1 MENDYYKKHHNVG
14 FHTDVNW
21 LDKIAYGNN
30 YLDGNYRKDAMGN
43 NNTIAIANTLDMIWK
58 MYYVDS
64 CDNKTLADNICKV
77 GALMLNI
84 IKIYSQN
91 RLPNWEFVRDVLA
104 VLGEILTRS
113 MLQLYANNTQ
123 IISLSDSMEDTNDP
137 GYMYTEAFYLEA
149 DENNNNNQQQNQNSG
164 GKVQGAT
171 VDGGSAK
178 TMAGSALA
186 KSKAAGRAFIK
197 WLSTAFAHIV
207 DDFKKRHVAEI
218 NAVIKDNVE
227 INNKISEAVKGDYHP
242 ALSGLRNFTFK
253 DRASDVARL
262 FSNVASKMDP
272 NTLGTDYTA
281 TNILKKAYDQI
292 VSNVTIK
299 EEDWADDKKRAEAL
313 VSWALY
319 GKYPVSNDNN
329 QSQNLNT
336 EIWEKVYKGL
346 EEFSD
351 NLKKVS
357 DQFRTDLE
365 NCGKKIESQTK
376 DEKNS
381 AQVNTEL
388 TRKLAN
394 DSRAIE
400 SALMNEYF
408 KYNYQTYNNIVEHY
422 KSKGQQTQTETKTP
436 EGQTD
441 ENAVN
446 AEATGE
452 QPKG

>member
-1 MENDYYKKHHNVG
+1 
-14 FHTDVNW
+14 
-21 LDKIAYGNN
+21 
-30 YLDGNYRKDAMGN
+30 
-43 NNTIAIANTLDMIWK
+43 
-58 MYYVDS
+58 
-64 CDNKTLADNICKV
+64 
-77 GALMLNI
+77 MLNI
-84 IKIYSQN
+84 IKVYSQN
-91 RLPNWEFVRDVLA
+91 RLPNWEFVRDVLS

-227 INNKISEAVKGDYHP
+227 INNKISEAVKRDYHP

-281 TNILKKAYDQI
+281 TNILTKAYDGI
-292 VSNVTIK
+292 VSNVKIK

-319 GKYPVSNDNN
+319 GKYPVSDDNN
-329 QSQNLNT
+329 QSQNLDPK
-336 EIWEKVYKGL
+336 IWEDVRVGL
-346 EEFSD
+346 AEFSD

-357 DQFRTDLE
+357 DQFKTDLE

-422 KSKGQQTQTETKTP
+422 KSKGQQTQTQNENKP
-436 EGQTD
+436 EEQTG
-441 ENAVN
+441 EPNA
-446 AEATGE
+446 APEAKAGE
-452 QPKG
+452 QPNGE

>member
-1 MENDYYKKHHNVG
+1 
-14 FHTDVNW
+14 
-21 LDKIAYGNN
+21 
-30 YLDGNYRKDAMGN
+30 
-43 NNTIAIANTLDMIWK
+43 
-58 MYYVDS
+58 
-64 CDNKTLADNICKV
+64 
-77 GALMLNI
+77 
-84 IKIYSQN
+84 
-91 RLPNWEFVRDVLA
+91 
-104 VLGEILTRS
+104 
-113 MLQLYANNTQ
+113 
-123 IISLSDSMEDTNDP
+123 
-137 GYMYTEAFYLEA
+137 
-149 DENNNNNQQQNQNSG
+149 
-164 GKVQGAT
+164 
-171 VDGGSAK
+171 
-178 TMAGSALA
+178 
-186 KSKAAGRAFIK
+186 
-197 WLSTAFAHIV
+197 
-207 DDFKKRHVAEI
+207 
-218 NAVIKDNVE
+218 
-227 INNKISEAVKGDYHP
+227 
-242 ALSGLRNFTFK
+242 
-253 DRASDVARL
+253 
-262 FSNVASKMDP
+262 MDP

-452 QPKG
+452 QPSET